1 MAFLR
6 RVWGC
11 CGQTLPRWEKAV
23 LSPGNVITPVAPAEN
38 FEDGHSEVRKPQIP
52 VFENDKIFSS
62 AKHSGSGGSALASTR
77 ATIHADIHRRLAIP
91 ETPEW
96 IANAVGV
103 AVSTVYRHRS
113 GACKCDGNSGAARKD
128 NGLESFGD
136 IDIEAELKAMG
147 FPTLEQQLEELEE
160 IARALGLPSY
170 EEQMEVESDP
180 LLAELAELEAILFP
194 VPAPVVDAIL
204 DVLKEYK

>member
-1 MAFLR
+1 M
-6 RVWGC
+6 
-11 CGQTLPRWEKAV
+11 
-23 LSPGNVITPVAPAEN
+23 
-38 FEDGHSEVRKPQIP
+38 
-52 VFENDKIFSS
+52 
-62 AKHSGSGGSALASTR
+62 ASTR

-128 NGLESFGD
+128 DGLESFRD
-136 IDIEAELKAMG
+136 IDFDAELKAMG
-147 FPTLEQQLEELEE
+147 FPTLEQQLEKLEE

-170 EEQMEVESDP
+170 EEQMEV
-180 LLAELAELEAILFP
+180 LNQH
-194 VPAPVVDAIL
+194 
-204 DVLKEYK
+204 LKISSPD